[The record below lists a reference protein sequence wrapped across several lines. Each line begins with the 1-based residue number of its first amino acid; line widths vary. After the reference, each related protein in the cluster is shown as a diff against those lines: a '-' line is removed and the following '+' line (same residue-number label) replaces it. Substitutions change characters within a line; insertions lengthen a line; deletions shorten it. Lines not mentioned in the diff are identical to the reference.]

1 MCVCVGG
8 VVIEGSVQGWWNT
21 PTPIQKQ
28 EEAGDLSLL
37 SQAKLCAQNTWGIWE
52 SGKWCPLKQSVPKEV
67 FILSGLQ
74 PLQLTGDTG
83 GFVCGRCPWGHLPQ
97 RSSLEQAKSRNIY
110 ACFMQLPSYIDY
122 TYLKLLQSVKK
133 RFILGQE
140 FSLSSL
146 SLEMPTSHI
155 KVPGFESQLFSKFHH
170 PANVH
175 LGSETLNPGHSYH
188 WPLNTCFYKFHKY
201 SGILSSV
208 LTERIN
214 KHIPKQQR
222 PVCLWE
228 VQKQVEETAS

>member
-1 MCVCVGG
+1 MAGAPG
-8 VVIEGSVQGWWNT
+8 VTSHNNPAWSRPNPGTYMPALCRT
-21 PTPIQKQ
+21 PAPTQLYRLYLFKITPICQ
-28 EEAGDLSLL
+28 
-37 SQAKLCAQNTWGIWE
+37 
-52 SGKWCPLKQSVPKEV
+52 
-67 FILSGLQ
+67 
-74 PLQLTGDTG
+74 
-83 GFVCGRCPWGHLPQ
+83 
-97 RSSLEQAKSRNIY
+97 
-110 ACFMQLPSYIDY
+110 
-122 TYLKLLQSVKK
+122 KK

-155 KVPGFESQLFSKFHH
+155 KVPGSESQLFSKFHH

-208 LTERIN
+208 LNERIN

-222 PVCLWE
+222 PVS
-228 VQKQVEETAS
+228 VFEEFRSK